1 MKSIIRKTM
10 QYSCPV
16 IIIFASFISNIAA
29 ADVNDAKLKV
39 LSEFMGEEG
48 FPQALKDA
56 VLASARENLTKDRI
70 IGKFGGRYYAV
81 AFQKTS
87 GQNPRL
93 AIAAR
98 NITKVYSSSDCLK
111 YFVLNQVYLA
121 NQMNHGDLANEA
133 LKKAFSES
141 TVVGKIKPDYMG
153 NGEGSGWVL
162 GFTIASAD
170 KMTAQLTT
178 SGAKESFYRAYRKL
192 AHDEADA
199 FISKQQWKP
208 ATEVLQH
215 LVDVKN
221 TSPGTWLALGKCLAE
236 QDKTTEAGRALL
248 MALSNP
254 EKMSSS
260 WLLSVG
266 EIAADLGKS
275 GELAANKAFAEACK
289 AFDRENNTF
298 DLKKALDPV
307 R

>member
-1 MKSIIRKTM
+1 MKSILFKMTRI
-10 QYSCPV
+10 CC
-16 IIIFASFISNIAA
+16 FAFVFIVGFVSDLPAV
-29 ADVNDAKLKV
+29 DVTDVKLKL
-39 LSEFMGEEG
+39 LSDFLGEEG
-48 FPQALKDA
+48 FPEALKDA
-56 VLASARENLTKDRI
+56 VLANVRESSGKDRI
-70 IGKFGGRYYAV
+70 VGKLGSRYYAV

-93 AIAAR
+93 GIAAR

-121 NQMNHGDLANEA
+121 NQMNRGNFANDA
-133 LKKAFSES
+133 LKKAFSDS

-153 NGEGSGWVL
+153 NGEGNGWVF
-162 GFTIASAD
+162 GFTVASAD

-178 SGAKESFYRAYRKL
+178 SGAKDSFYRAYRKL
-192 AHDEADA
+192 VHDEADA
-199 FISKQQWKP
+199 FIAKQQWKP

-215 LVDVKN
+215 LVDVGN

-236 QDKTTEAGRALL
+236 QEKNSEAGRALL

-275 GELAANKAFAEACK
+275 GEPAANKAFAEACK

-298 DLKKALDPV
+298 DLEKALDPV